1 MRIKSMDEMHFRKPL
16 FFFLHSYLDL
26 LDEESKSDDLED
38 SKADD
43 TEAESEEGV
52 HDSLSNLRI
61 FG

>member
-16 FFFLHSYLDL
+16 FLHSYLDL

-38 SKADD
+38 SKADE

-52 HDSLSNLRI
+52 HDSLFISQI

>member
-1 MRIKSMDEMHFRKPL
+1 MDEMHFRKPL
-16 FFFLHSYLDL
+16 FLHSYLDL

-38 SKADD
+38 SKADES
-43 TEAESEEGV
+43 EAESEEGV